1 MIAGVRG
8 RLISATF
15 AATELHTLPGAAE
28 PPAAVV
34 HALDAW
40 SDRRESTLGP
50 ASSIRSIADAG
61 VIPLLKIL
69 GFEIGRRIDDGTR
82 TVLEAL
88 GSSGAAMPVV
98 IVPWQEPLDRGWR
111 ALVLEGVR
119 TDARWCGCCNG
130 TALRIVDAHHTWSR
144 HYLEFDLALLTR
156 EATARM
162 VFWSLIR
169 AEAMAAR
176 PPLLDRATV
185 LSARHGAAVC
195 RALGDGVLD
204 ALGLLLTALASRR
217 PEQTPL
223 VLFEQSLTVLYRVLF
238 LLFAEAR
245 ALVPMWH
252 PVYRERYSIEAI
264 VATLIAGRRYRG
276 VWHAILAISRLA
288 HAGCSAGELKVT
300 AFNGR
305 LFAPAHS
312 AAFDRTR
319 IEDAVMGAAVMAV
332 GTTGSPAT
340 GRVRIAYRD
349 LDVEQLGAVYERVL
363 EYEPAVGSAVG
374 SNVGSNVG
382 SASASAPRLNRT
394 RDIRRSSGTF
404 YTPRAVT
411 AFLVRRTLEPLVRG
425 RTADEILR
433 LRILD
438 PAMGSGAFLV
448 GSCRY
453 LAAAVEESLVRE
465 GRWHHGDVTATD
477 RAALRREIA
486 QRCLF
491 GVDLN
496 PMAVQLARLSLWLA
510 SLASD
515 KPLTFLDHHLVA
527 GDSLIGATLE
537 DVLRQ
542 PTGGGPGRRR
552 PEGLPLFAGVD
563 VTPVLEDA
571 VRTRLRLAR
580 DPDDSAAS
588 VGAKE
593 KALAALHAPRSP
605 LGRWS
610 AVLDLWCAGWFWE
623 EGAPPGSALFR
634 ELSDRILHGRTTLPE
649 RSTDRFLEHSAA
661 LAARHRFVHWPLAFP
676 EIFSDERGERLPD
689 AGFDAIAGNPPWD
702 MVRGDSGEADVR
714 AGRRAD
720 ARRFTDFAREA
731 GVYRIES
738 RSHVNR
744 YQLFVERAIQLARPG
759 GRIGMVLPSGIVTD
773 TGAAPLRRHLF
784 DTADVDSVTG
794 LDNRGGIFPIHRSLR
809 FVLLTATAGRPTR
822 DIACRFG
829 MTRTEDLDAPDGHHP
844 PLVITRPLLA
854 RLSGAEDLG
863 IPELTTEQ
871 DLRILEKITARL
883 RSLGS
888 TEGWNVQFGRELNAT
903 DDSGA
908 FAPFTG
914 TPGTRPVLEGKLI
927 DPFRVSMD
935 GCRHELRAGG
945 ITRHV
950 PRRARLAY
958 RDIASATN
966 RLTLIAAMIP
976 PRAVTTHTLF
986 CLKTPLPVDPQHV
999 LCALLNSF
1007 VANYLI
1013 RMRVNTHVT
1022 VALVSRLPVPVVRR
1036 SDPAFARLAAL
1047 SRAITDG
1054 RGPVEEMREYAELQA
1069 LVARLYGLTEGD
1081 FEHVLATFPL
1091 IPAEVRAKALLEFR
1105 NFH

>member
-15 AATELHTLPGAAE
+15 AETALHTLPGAAE

-69 GFEIGRRIDDGTR
+69 GFDIGRRIDEGTR
-82 TVLEAL
+82 AVLEAVA
-88 GSSGAAMPVV
+88 SSGATVPVV
-98 IVPWQEPLDRGWR
+98 IVPWNEPLDRGWR

-119 TDARWCGCCNG
+119 ADARWCLCCNG
-130 TALRIVDAHHTWSR
+130 AALRVVDAHHTWSR
-144 HYLEFDLALLTR
+144 HYLEFDLALLSR
-156 EATARM
+156 EPPARM
-162 VFWSLIR
+162 VFWSAVR

-185 LSARHGAAVC
+185 LSTRHGAAVC
-195 RALGDGVLD
+195 RALGEGVLD
-204 ALGLLLTALASRR
+204 ALGLLLSALASAR

-276 VWHAILAISRLA
+276 VWHAVLAISRLA

-319 IEDAVMGAAVMAV
+319 IDDAVMGAAVMAV
-332 GTTGSPAT
+332 GTTGSPAA
-340 GRVRIAYRD
+340 GRARISYRD

-363 EYEPAVGSAVG
+363 EYEPAVGRA
-374 SNVGSNVG
+374 VGSNVG
-382 SASASAPRLNRT
+382 SASGSAPRLNRT
-394 RDIRRSSGTF
+394 RDARQSTGTF

-425 RTADEILR
+425 RSAEEILR

-448 GSCRY
+448 GACRY
-453 LAAAVEESLVRE
+453 LASAAEESLLCE
-465 GRWHHGDVTATD
+465 GRWHHGDVTAAD

-527 GDSLIGATLE
+527 GDSLIGATLD

-542 PTGGGPGRRR
+542 PTRGGTGRRR
-552 PEGLPLFAGVD
+552 PEPLPLFAGVD

-580 DPDDSAAS
+580 DADDSAAI
-588 VGAKE
+588 VLAKE
-593 KALAALHAPRSP
+593 KALAALNSPQSP

-623 EGAPPGSALFR
+623 DGAPPGSALFR
-634 ELSDRILHGRTTLPE
+634 ELSDRLLCGRATLPE
-649 RSTDRFLEHSAA
+649 RSTDRFLEHSAG
-661 LAARHRFVHWPLAFP
+661 LSARLRFVHWPLAFP
-676 EIFSDERGERLPD
+676 EIFSDEHGERLPD

-714 AGRRAD
+714 AGRKVE

-744 YQLFVERAIQLARPG
+744 YQLFVERALQLARPG
-759 GRIGMVLPSGIVTD
+759 GRIGLVLPSGVVTD
-773 TGAAPLRRHLF
+773 AGSAPLRRHLF
-784 DTADVDSVTG
+784 ERADVDSVTG

-829 MTRTEDLDAPDGHHP
+829 ITRTEDLDTPDGHHP
-844 PLVITRPLLA
+844 PLVITRPLLT
-854 RLSGAEDLG
+854 RLSGGDDLG
-863 IPELTTEQ
+863 IPEMTTER
-871 DLRILEKITARL
+871 DLRILEKIAARL
-883 RSLGS
+883 CWLGAAG
-888 TEGWNVQFGRELNAT
+888 GWNVQFGRELNAT

-908 FAPFTG
+908 FAPFSG
-914 TPGTRPVLEGKLI
+914 AGGTRPVLEGKQI
-927 DPFRVSMD
+927 GPFRVSID
-935 GCRHELRAGG
+935 GCRYELRTGG
-945 ITRHV
+945 TTRHV
-950 PRRARLAY
+950 ARRVRLAY

-966 RLTLIAAMIP
+966 RLTLIAAVIP
-976 PRAVTTHTLF
+976 ARAVTTHTLF
-986 CLKTPLPVDPQHV
+986 CLKTTLPVDAQHV

-1013 RMRVNTHVT
+1013 RLRVNTHVT
-1022 VALVSRLPVPVVRR
+1022 VALVSRLPVPVVRS

-1047 SRAITDG
+1047 SRALTDG
-1054 RGPVEEMREYAELQA
+1054 RGPVEEMPQYAEFQA
-1069 LVARLYGLTEGD
+1069 LVAHLYGLTESD
-1081 FEHVLATFPL
+1081 FEHVLATFSL
-1091 IPAEVRAKALLEFR
+1091 IPAEVRAKALVEFR

>member
-15 AATELHTLPGAAE
+15 AETELHTLPGAAE
-28 PPAAVV
+28 PPATIV

-50 ASSIRSIADAG
+50 ASSVRSIADAG

-69 GFEIGRRIDDGTR
+69 GFDIGRRIDDGTR

-88 GSSGAAMPVV
+88 GPSGTSVPVA
-98 IVPWQEPLDRGWR
+98 IVQWQEPLDRGWR

-130 TALRIVDAHHTWSR
+130 AALRIVDAHRTWSR
-144 HYLEFDLALLTR
+144 HYLEFDLALLSR
-156 EATARM
+156 EAPARM

-169 AEAMAAR
+169 AEALAAR

-217 PEQTPL
+217 PEHTPQ

-288 HAGCSAGELKVT
+288 HAGCSAGALKVT

-332 GTTGSPAT
+332 GTTASPAA

-374 SNVGSNVG
+374 S
-382 SASASAPRLNRT
+382 APRLNRT
-394 RDIRRSSGTF
+394 RDVRQSSGTF

-411 AFLVRRTLEPLVRG
+411 AFLVRRTLEPLVQG
-425 RTADEILR
+425 RTAAEILR

-448 GSCRY
+448 GACRY
-453 LAAAVEESLVRE
+453 LAAAMEESLVRE
-465 GRWHHGDVTATD
+465 GRWHDGDVTATD
-477 RAALRREIA
+477 RAALRRDIA

-491 GVDLN
+491 GVDVN

-527 GDSLIGATLE
+527 GDSLIGATLD

-552 PEGLPLFAGVD
+552 PEPLPLFAGVD
-563 VTPVLEDA
+563 VMPVLENA
-571 VRTRLRLAR
+571 VRTRLRLAH
-580 DPDDSAAS
+580 DPDDSAAIVS
-588 VGAKE
+588 AKE
-593 KALAALHAPRSP
+593 KALATLHAPRSP

-623 EGAPPGSALFR
+623 DGAPPGSALFR
-634 ELSDRILHGRTTLPE
+634 ELSDRLLRGRATLPE
-649 RSTDRFLEHSAA
+649 GSTVRFLEHAAA
-661 LAARHRFVHWPLAFP
+661 LASRHRFVHWPLAFP
-676 EIFSDERGERLPD
+676 EIFSNERGERRPD

-714 AGRRAD
+714 AGRRVD

-744 YQLFVERAIQLARPG
+744 YQLFVERALQLARPG
-759 GRIGMVLPSGIVTD
+759 GRIGLVLPSGIVTD

-829 MTRTEDLDAPDGHHP
+829 ITRTEDLDTPDGSHP
-844 PLVITRPLLA
+844 PLVITRSLLA
-854 RLSGAEDLG
+854 RLSGGEDLG
-863 IPELTTEQ
+863 IPEMATGQ

-883 RSLGS
+883 RLLGA
-888 TEGWNVQFGRELNAT
+888 TDGWNVQFGRELNAT
-903 DDSGA
+903 DDRGA
-908 FAPFTG
+908 FAPLTG
-914 TPGTRPVLEGKLI
+914 APGTRPVLEGKLI

-935 GCRHELRAGG
+935 GCRYELRAGG
-945 ITRHV
+945 TTRHV
-950 PRRARLAY
+950 ARRARLAY

-966 RLTLIAAMIP
+966 RLTLIAALIP

-986 CLKTPLPVDPQHV
+986 CLKTPLPADAQRV

-1013 RMRVNTHVT
+1013 RLRVNTHVT
-1022 VALVSRLPVPVVRR
+1022 VALVSRLPVPVVHG

-1047 SRAITDG
+1047 SRALTDG

-1069 LVARLYGLTEGD
+1069 LVARLYRLTETD

-1091 IPAEVRAKALLEFR
+1091 IPAEVRQRALLEFR